1 MAATSDDLVYSGA
14 TLAEIATIFG
24 VSGVEA
30 RNRCFGIRP
39 NGSRNGIK
47 VYRIRDVAPKFVKVT
62 EDAELVDRI
71 LRMKHTD
78 LPKML
83 SKEYWAGKLAKQK
96 YEMLKGDLWPTTK
109 ILEHVGGAYKTIR
122 LSLML
127 MVDAVERETAFTE
140 HQRRLLVD
148 LIDTTL
154 EDARERL
161 QDGRSN
167 RRKGALAQTVAS
179 SEDEQH
185 ADL

>member
-1 MAATSDDLVYSGA
+1 MATADDLVYQGA
-14 TLAEIATIFG
+14 SLAEIATMFG

-30 RNRCFGIRP
+30 RNRCYGIRP
-39 NGSRNGIK
+39 NGTRAGIK
-47 VYRIRDVAPKFVKVT
+47 VYRIRDVAPRFVKVT

-96 YEMLKGDLWPTTK
+96 YEMLKEDLWPTTK
-109 ILEHVGGAYKTIR
+109 ILEYIGDAYKTIR

-127 MVDAVERETAFTE
+127 MIDAVERETTFTE
-140 HQRRLLVD
+140 LQRRLLVD
-148 LIDTTL
+148 MIDSTL
-154 EDARERL
+154 EETRERL
-161 QDGRSN
+161 QDGTTN
-167 RRKGALAQTVAS
+167 RRKGALAKKVTPSQDDRT
-179 SEDEQH
+179 